1 MRTMILAVVLAGCGG
16 IPAWETQPGEQSS
29 DTDSGG
35 SARSRQAAPKAHKG
49 CKCGNSYIDCSKRCH
64 K

>member
-1 MRTMILAVVLAGCGG
+1 MRSMILAVVLAGCGG
-16 IPAWETQPGEQSS
+16 MPAWETPGEQSNGAA
-29 DTDSGG
+29 SGG
-35 SARSRQAAPKAHKG
+35 ATRSRQAAPKAHKG